1 MLPPAEKT
9 CPFNME
15 FQECGN
21 ACPNTCSNQAASDT
35 CDFHCHDGC
44 FCPTGMVYDDI
55 NKNGCVPVSEC
66 SCEHKGE
73 VYASGASFSL
83 PCSTC
88 VCNGG
93 LWKCVEKDCP
103 GTCSVEG
110 GAHINTFDGKVY
122 SFHGDCTYTLT
133 RVIKILAGGQ
143 VYINK
148 IISQLPLFTTDLSI
162 YHLSSTYMLVHTN
175 VGLQLMV
182 QLTPVMQIF
191 VTLDKSLGLVEG
203 TAGSFANAWK
213 TRADCSDVTQ
223 RFGDPCSQ
231 GVTNE
236 RFAEYWCSK
245 IVDPKGPFA
254 SCHPVID
261 PTTYKAN
268 CKYDSCNCENNEAC
282 MCAAVSSYVY
292 ACSLEGVHF
301 KGWRKSICG
310 KYASE
315 CPSGMVYSYDM
326 TYCHR
331 TCRSLNQVDY
341 SCKIKTP
348 VVDGCGCEMG
358 TFMNERQQ
366 CVNISSCPCYDQE
379 NIIQPEETDSC
390 PCVYN
395 GNSYSPGET
404 LTVDCNT
411 CTCTNR
417 RFKCT
422 NNVCDEVCSIYGDGH
437 YTTFD
442 EKKFDFSGQ
451 CEYTLVEDF
460 CDKKNGTFRVITENV
475 PCGSTGTTCSRSIK
489 IFLGANEFQLTDGEY
504 ALVKGRGK
512 EFPIQVRKMGLY
524 MVVEL
529 KKGVVLMWD
538 QKTSL
543 FIRVSATYQGKVC
556 GLCGNYDGN
565 IKNDFTT
572 RSGVKVVDILDF
584 GNSWKV
590 SGSCPDAQQIRNP
603 CNANPYR
610 AAWSQKQCS
619 IINSVTFQSCHSKV
633 DPDPYFQGCVTDS
646 CACDTGGDCECFCT
660 AVASYAK
667 ACTEAGACVRWRT
680 PKICP
685 LFCDY
690 YNYPMGCEWHYKPCG
705 APCMK
710 TCRNP
715 TGNCSSLITGLE
727 GCYPNCPPTSP
738 FFDEDNMKCVP
749 INQCGCYDVQ
759 GNHYATGAVIPSDNC
774 HYW

>member
-1 MLPPAEKT
+1 
-9 CPFNME
+9 
-15 FQECGN
+15 
-21 ACPNTCSNQAASDT
+21 
-35 CDFHCHDGC
+35 
-44 FCPTGMVYDDI
+44 
-55 NKNGCVPVSEC
+55 
-66 SCEHKGE
+66 
-73 VYASGASFSL
+73 
-83 PCSTC
+83 

-133 RVIKILAGGQ
+133 RDCTTPRFTVLVELVIKILAGA
-143 VYINK
+143 
-148 IISQLPLFTTDLSI
+148 DLSI

-191 VTLDKSLGLVEG
+191 VTLDKSLSG
-203 TAGSFANAWK
+203 T
-213 TRADCSDVTQ
+213 TC
-223 RFGDPCSQ
+223 
-231 GVTNE
+231 E

-301 KGWRKSICG
+301 KGWRKSICDQDARG
-310 KYASE
+310 GTA
-315 CPSGMVYSYDM
+315 
-326 TYCHR
+326 
-331 TCRSLNQVDY
+331 
-341 SCKIKTP
+341 
-348 VVDGCGCEMG
+348 CGCEMG
-358 TFMNERQQ
+358 HLMNERQRMLCEHQ
-366 CVNISSCPCYDQE
+366 QLSLLRPGGTSSNPRR
-379 NIIQPEETDSC
+379 P
-390 PCVYN
+390 
-395 GNSYSPGET
+395 
-404 LTVDCNT
+404 
-411 CTCTNR
+411 TCTNR

-451 CEYTLVEDF
+451 CEYTLVE
-460 CDKKNGTFRVITENV
+460 
-475 PCGSTGTTCSRSIK
+475 
-489 IFLGANEFQLTDGEY
+489 ANEFQLTDGEY

-543 FIRVSATYQGKVC
+543 FIRVSATYQ
-556 GLCGNYDGN
+556 
-565 IKNDFTT
+565 
-572 RSGVKVVDILDF
+572 VVDILDF

-774 HYW
+774 HYCTAPDEVDLRCYGIRRSPQHSF